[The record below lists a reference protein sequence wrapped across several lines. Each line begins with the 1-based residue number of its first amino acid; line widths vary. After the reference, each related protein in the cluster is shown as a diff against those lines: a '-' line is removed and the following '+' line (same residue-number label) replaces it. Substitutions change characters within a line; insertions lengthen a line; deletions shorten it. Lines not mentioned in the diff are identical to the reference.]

1 MKTALIADVH
11 GNLVALEAVLADI
24 ERRGA
29 ERLVCLGDV
38 AATGPQPREVIA
50 RLRELECPV
59 VMGNTDQW
67 LLDAPG
73 GDADDEDEDARR
85 IVEIDVWVRDQLD
98 ARDMAYLRGFHPVI
112 ELGWLLCFHG
122 SPRSNRDVIVA
133 TTPEVELERML
144 GGHAELVLAG
154 GHTHVQMLRRHNH
167 SLLINPGSVGM
178 PFERLED
185 GTFHNPPWAEY
196 ALVRRGRIE
205 FRRVPLDVRA
215 VAGAALE
222 SGMPNAGW
230 WVKDWSWGEP

>member
-1 MKTALIADVH
+1 VKTALIADVH

-29 ERLVCLGDV
+29 ERVVCLGDV
-38 AATGPQPREVIA
+38 AATGPQPCEVIA

-67 LLDAPG
+67 LLDPTDD
-73 GDADDEDEDARR
+73 GDDDEDSHR
-85 IVEIDVWVRDQLD
+85 IVEIDLWVRDQLE
-98 ARDMAYLRGFHPVI
+98 ARDLAYLQTFPPLI
-112 ELGWLLCFHG
+112 ELGWLLCYHG
-122 SPRSNRDVIVA
+122 SPRSNEDVIVT
-133 TTPEVELERML
+133 TTPEAELERML
-144 GGHAELVLAG
+144 GGHAEQVLAG

-167 SLLINPGSVGM
+167 SLVINPGSVGM
-178 PFERLED
+178 PYERLPD

-196 ALVRRGRIE
+196 AVVRRGRIE

-222 SGMPNAGW
+222 SGMPHAGW
-230 WVKDWSWGEP
+230 WVKDWSWSEG